1 MIMTLYQE
9 YLLVIKRLTEIY
21 KLHVDV
27 NHRDIHTFYKDK
39 IPLFKLLFGKYED
52 SGETNIVVSFHIG
65 VKTHDAIEWFTRIHE
80 EHPLLKVAQSFI
92 EDSQGES
99 YIGDEAEF
107 IQKLIQEREI
117 IIHWLENQGI
127 EEMKKLAK
135 TPVIGR
141 KRDYRKS
148 YHSRLDVEKAT
159 IEFDHL
165 KKPKDDGD
173 IH

>member
-1 MIMTLYQE
+1 MIVTLYQE

-27 NHRDIHTFYKDK
+27 GHKDSHTFYKDK
-39 IPLFKLLFGKYED
+39 VPIFKLLFGTSRET
-52 SGETNIVVSFHIG
+52 GETNIVVSFHIG
-65 VKTHDAIEWFTRIHE
+65 LKIHNAVAWFVSIYH
-80 EHPLLKVAQSFI
+80 EHPLIQVAESFI
-92 EDSQGES
+92 EDSQGEL
-99 YIGDEAEF
+99 YIGEDAEF

-117 IIHWLENQGI
+117 IIHWLDNRSP
-127 EEMKKLAK
+127 EEMIKLAK

-148 YHSRLDVEKAT
+148 YHSRLDVEEAT
-159 IEFDHL
+159 IEFEHL

-173 IH
+173 VH